1 VSIKHK
7 KGLANFTLLLA
18 STLISLVVAEF
29 AVRWTLADKI
39 VLFPR
44 YFAAANYDGV
54 TLRRMVPNSK
64 FWHTSIDGSWE
75 FRINAQGFR
84 DDQNYEYEKP
94 AGRRRI
100 LVLGDSITEGY
111 EVRQNSTF
119 AKVLEHRLR
128 EKGIDAQV
136 MNTGVSG
143 FGTAEE
149 LMFLEHEGVKYHPDA
164 IVVAFFANDFED
176 NVRSGLYELKNGK
189 LVVDKT
195 QYAPGVRP
203 IKIMNVVPGASWLS
217 QNSYLFSLF
226 VNTVWETAKNALS
239 AVTREQVITE
249 YAVRVSEVN
258 QYEQQLVVALLNRMK
273 AVAHAANIPLVVVD
287 IPNPDPSAPKRWS
300 PSIPQALVPSIVS
313 ACDIFLPPST
323 YMAGVQGNAHV
334 PHGHHHITE
343 QTHEAIAKALALVL
357 GEENFQIPK

>member
-100 LVLGDSITEGY
+100 LVLGDSMTEGY

-128 EKGIDAQV
+128 ENGIDAQV

-149 LMFLEHEGVKYHPDA
+149 LMFLEHEGMKYHPDA
-164 IVVAFFANDFED
+164 IVLAFFANDFED

-189 LVVDKT
+189 LVVSKT
-195 QYAPGVRP
+195 QYTPGVRP
-203 IKIMNVVPGASWLS
+203 IKIMNAVPGASWLS
-217 QNSYLFSLF
+217 QNSYLFSLL
-226 VNTVWETAKNALS
+226 VNTVWETAKNILS

-249 YAVRVSEVN
+249 YAVRVSKVN
-258 QYEQQLVVALLNRMK
+258 DYEQELAVALLNRIK
-273 AVAHAANIPLVVVD
+273 RIAHAANIPFVIVD
-287 IPNPDPSAPKRWS
+287 IPSLDPSAPKAWA
-300 PSIPQALVPSIVS
+300 PSIPQALVPSMTS
-313 ACDIFLPPST
+313 ACDIYVSASS
-323 YMAGVQGNAHV
+323 YMAGVQGYAHV

-343 QTHEAIAKALALVL
+343 QTHEEIAKALALVL
-357 GEENFQIPK
+357 SEENFQIPK